1 MIRRLCCVY
10 RPVRRL
16 DEVNGFLDLGLFE
29 DAMAAARELLQRR
42 RINAEEFDACVNAI
56 LSCAPDL
63 APWRELIEGAYGRL
77 TRNARPRCAHLMLWF
92 HATQE
97 DHERA
102 APFIPGKFSGPF
114 AFVNLLF
121 AMSTYLGLKR
131 LDKAQRLLPRCQR
144 AARVAGNPEM
154 RLMLGDVLEAYQR
167 ELQTVRATMVRAQ
180 GAMA

>member
-1 MIRRLCCVY
+1 MIRRLCSVY

-29 DAMAAARELLQRR
+29 DAMAAARELLERR
-42 RINAEEFDACVNAI
+42 CIHAEEFDACVNAI

-92 HATQE
+92 HAAQE

-121 AMSTYLGLKR
+121 AMSTYLELKR
-131 LDKAQRLLPRCQR
+131 LDKAQRLLPRCRR

-154 RLMLGDVLEAYQR
+154 RQMLSDVLAAYQR
-167 ELQTVRATMVRAQ
+167 ELEAARTALIDARSVAA
-180 GAMA
+180 